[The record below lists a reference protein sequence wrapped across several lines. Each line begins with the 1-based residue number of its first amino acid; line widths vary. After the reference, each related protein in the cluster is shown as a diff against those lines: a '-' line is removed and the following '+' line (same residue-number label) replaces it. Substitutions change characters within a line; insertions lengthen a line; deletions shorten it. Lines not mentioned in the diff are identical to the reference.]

1 MADEGVLHG
10 TSVIVAGAGLA
21 GLAAA
26 VDLMDAGAKVTV
38 VEVRARVGGRVW
50 TLRDAWLNGQHA
62 EAGADLIDEGQEEMQ
77 RLAARLG
84 LELVP
89 ILEGGFGFVMR
100 GEDAHLRK
108 YVGPAGVGWRR
119 LRERLEPWIREYRL
133 IDQRWD
139 NLIAQNMA
147 RISVAEWLD
156 EVKADANM
164 RALTRG
170 LRGFFL
176 ADPRDLSLLM
186 LVDQLAADAPGGG
199 RMYRI
204 KGGNDQLALSLARML
219 RDSLQMQTQVV
230 ALSQS
235 PGHVRVRLRS
245 SNGTE
250 SDMRADYLVCAL
262 PATTLQDI
270 ACDPPLPPEQ
280 QEAVVRLKYGRATRT
295 ILQFE
300 RRFWQHPG
308 ALRAYGTDLPIGAVW
323 DGNEDQSGGQG
334 ILSLLAGGSASVETR
349 QIVAQEGV
357 DGLVRHLEWLQGHD
371 MRVLAS
377 RVVSWEDDPWARGG
391 YAYFDPA
398 YDPAWRLWLSKP
410 HGRIVFAGEHTSVR
424 WQGYMNGAVESGLRA
439 AREVGVLVTR
449 SRRCACP
456 TS

>member
-1 MADEGVLHG
+1 MADEGVLRG

-26 VDLMDAGAKVTV
+26 VDLVHASAQVTV
-38 VEVRARVGGRVW
+38 VEVRDRIGGRVW
-50 TLRDAWLNGQHA
+50 TLRDGWVNGQHA

-89 ILEGGFGFVMR
+89 ILEGGFGFVTR
-100 GEDAHLRK
+100 GEDGPPRMS
-108 YVGPAGVGWRR
+108 VGSGGGGWRT
-119 LRERLEPWIREYRL
+119 LRERLEPQVREYRL

-139 NLIAQNMA
+139 NLVAQDMA

-156 EVKADANM
+156 EVKADAQM
-164 RALTRG
+164 RALARG

-176 ADPRDLSLLM
+176 ADPGDLSLLA
-186 LVDQLAADAPGGG
+186 LVDQLAADVPGGG

-204 KGGNDQLALSLARML
+204 KGGNDRLASGLARML
-219 RDSLQMQTQVV
+219 GDRVHMRTQVL
-230 ALSQS
+230 AISQT
-235 PGHVRVRLRS
+235 PDRVRVRLRTA
-245 SNGTE
+245 NGLE
-250 SDMRADYLVCAL
+250 SDMRADYLVCAV

-270 ACDPPLPPEQ
+270 AWDPPLPPEQ
-280 QEAVVRLKYGRATRT
+280 QEAVLRLNYGQATRT

-308 ALRAYGTDLPIGAVW
+308 KLKAYGTDLPIGAVW
-323 DGNEDQSGGQG
+323 DGNEEQFGDQG
-334 ILSLLAGGSASVETR
+334 ILSLLAGGSASIATQ
-349 QIVAQEGV
+349 QIIAHEGV
-357 DGLVRHLEWLQGHD
+357 EGLVRQLEWLGIYD
-371 MRVLAS
+371 MPVLAS
-377 RVVSWEDDPWARGG
+377 RVVSWEHDPWARGG

-410 HGRIVFAGEHTSVR
+410 HGRIVFAGEHTSIQ

-439 AREVGVLVTR
+439 AKEVGVLADR
-449 SRRCACP
+449 SRRFASP
-456 TS
+456 T